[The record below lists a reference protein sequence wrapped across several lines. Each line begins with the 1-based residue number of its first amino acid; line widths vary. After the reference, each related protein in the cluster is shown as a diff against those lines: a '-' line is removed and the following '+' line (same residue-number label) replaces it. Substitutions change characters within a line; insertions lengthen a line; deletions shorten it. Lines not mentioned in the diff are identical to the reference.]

1 MEPDD
6 LATAVRPILD
16 ATLGV
21 ARGTDLEAAVRDT
34 RQRLDEP
41 LRVAIAGRVK
51 AGKSTLLNALVGERL
66 AATDAGECTRIVT
79 WYRNALGYRVVAD
92 LRDGSRRDLTFS
104 RRDGALDIDLGGL
117 EVADVDRLDVGWP
130 SAKLA
135 ELTLIDTP
143 GLASATEGTSA
154 RPSAPFSTTARDRAK
169 RTPSCTS
176 CATCTGPTS
185 ASSRRS
191 WTGRSLTRRRS
202 TRSSS
207 CRGPTRSARRP
218 DALDSAAA
226 VAQRYAGDARVREL
240 ASGVVPVAGLIA
252 ETGATLRETQV
263 GWLRRSRGA
272 PRDEPRSVAAVGRA
286 VPRPGPQPAQRGDPR
301 GAAGAARPVRA
312 PAVGRAA
319 CRWDRPDRDRPVRR
333 ASSSVRASGTS
344 RGRWPIATVRGPR
357 HSRHGRRWRLSASSR
372 NRWTGAVS
380 TARRTSSWRSTDS
393 IVVAGA
399 GAPAAPPRADR
410 RRRAVGRKG

>member
-6 LATAVRPILD
+6 LATAVEILD

-104 RRDGALDIDLGGL
+104 RRDGALDIDRRPRGRRRGPPRRRLAIGQARR
-117 EVADVDRLDVGWP
+117 ADAHRHAGARVRDRGDP
-130 SAKLA
+130 
-135 ELTLIDTP
+135 
-143 GLASATEGTSA
+143 

-207 CRGPTRSARRP
+207 CRGPTRSAR
-218 DALDSAAA
+218 
-226 VAQRYAGDARVREL
+226 
-240 ASGVVPVAGLIA
+240 
-252 ETGATLRETQV
+252 
-263 GWLRRSRGA
+263 
-272 PRDEPRSVAAVGRA
+272 
-286 VPRPGPQPAQRGDPR
+286 
-301 GAAGAARPVRA
+301 
-312 PAVGRAA
+312 
-319 CRWDRPDRDRPVRR
+319 
-333 ASSSVRASGTS
+333 
-344 RGRWPIATVRGPR
+344 
-357 HSRHGRRWRLSASSR
+357 HGRTPSTRRRPSRSAMPATRGCASSR
-372 NRWTGAVS
+372 RGSCRW
-380 TARRTSSWRSTDS
+380 
-393 IVVAGA
+393 
-399 GAPAAPPRADR
+399 PA
-410 RRRAVGRKG
+410 